1 MQLSIV
7 EDGVNTAARRYNDL
21 RVQCDRKAV
30 ELKAKLDELDSL
42 KLDHD
47 AMNKMKT
54 RDTFEARRID
64 DLKEV
69 HSRTVCIFIVCY
81 LIVCSVRF
89 TAS

>member
-30 ELKAKLDELDSL
+30 ELKAKLDELDAL

-47 AMNKMKT
+47 AMDKMKT
-54 RDTFEARRID
+54 RDTFEAKRID
-64 DLKEV
+64 ELKV
-69 HSRTVCIFIVCY
+69 VSGQLSAWIHSF
-81 LIVCSVRF
+81 L
-89 TAS
+89 